1 MNWIVN
7 YIWYKICNST
17 VGFSNYKFNNK
28 LLGVVSYIVNL
39 IIRYRVILGLTWI
52 QPVSLSL
59 SLSLSLSIYI
69 YIYIL

>member
-7 YIWYKICNST
+7 YIWYKTCNST

-59 SLSLSLSIYI
+59 SLSLSLYI